1 MTTASVLIP
10 TPEQLQKANKLRD
23 DLNQQVRDEIGDDE
37 NIKFPQKN
45 ILLQKFGVI
54 PPVLLPGWDQ
64 VAEDYDGRA

>member
-1 MTTASVLIP
+1 MKNASL
-10 TPEQLQKANKLRD
+10 EQNLQ
-23 DLNQQVRDEIGDDE
+23 QQVRDEIGDDE

-54 PPVLLPGWDQ
+54 PPVLLSGWDQ

>member
-1 MTTASVLIP
+1 MTKSV
-10 TPEQLQKANKLRD
+10 EQELQ
-23 DLNQQVRDEIGDDE
+23 QQVRNEIGDDE
-37 NIKFPQKN
+37 NIKFPAKN

>member
-54 PPVLLPGWDQ
+54 PPVLLSGCDQ

>member
-1 MTTASVLIP
+1 MKNASL
-10 TPEQLQKANKLRD
+10 EQSLQ
-23 DLNQQVRDEIGDDE
+23 QQIRDEIGDEE
-37 NIKFPQKN
+37 NIKFPKKN

>member
-1 MTTASVLIP
+1 MTKSV
-10 TPEQLQKANKLRD
+10 EQELR
-23 DLNQQVRDEIGDDE
+23 QQVRNEIGDDE
-37 NIKFPQKN
+37 NIKFPAKN